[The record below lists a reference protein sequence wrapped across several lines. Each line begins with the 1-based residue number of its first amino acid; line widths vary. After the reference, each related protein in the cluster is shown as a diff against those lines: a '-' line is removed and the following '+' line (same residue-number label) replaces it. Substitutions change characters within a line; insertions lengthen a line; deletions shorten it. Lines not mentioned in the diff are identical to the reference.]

1 MGLMA
6 GLHVPVGPL
15 DGLSDLVGLLVV
27 FYSQFY
33 RATCG
38 FQIPLWLDEMADCVS
53 WQGSAMGWNLQ
64 LDRDTSWTPH
74 LL

>member
-6 GLHVPVGPL
+6 GLHVPAGPL

-27 FYSQFY
+27 FYSQFC

-38 FQIPLWLDEMADCVS
+38 FQIRLLLGEMAGCVS
-53 WQGSAMGWNLQ
+53 WQGSAMG
-64 LDRDTSWTPH
+64 
-74 LL
+74 

>member
-6 GLHVPVGPL
+6 GLCVPAGPL
-15 DGLSDLVGLLVV
+15 GGLSDLVGLLVV

-38 FQIPLWLDEMADCVS
+38 FQISLWLDEMADCVS
-53 WQGSAMGWNLQ
+53 RQGSAMGWNLQ